1 MSSLHTNNFSRAI
14 PRPFG
19 AANWVTFARALF
31 AVALFAFAL
40 GAILQA
46 MPVTH
51 EARWLIVAAASISL
65 ALDGVDGYLARRF
78 DQVSTFGARF
88 DMETDALT
96 MLALAI
102 AVWAAGQAGAWVL
115 ASGAM
120 RYIFILAGLLWPALA
135 APLPPR
141 KRRQTVCVIQLIALV
156 VALVPIVPLSV
167 GSAVCLAGLI
177 LLGYSFGVD
186 LVWLAGRARLEGKAA
201 C

>member
-1 MSSLHTNNFSRAI
+1 VSSLHTNNFSRAI

-31 AVALFAFAL
+31 AVALLIFAV
-40 GAILQA
+40 GAIWQGV
-46 MPVTH
+46 PVSV
-51 EARWLIVAAASISL
+51 AVRWFIVAVAAVSL
-65 ALDGVDGYLARRF
+65 FLDGLDGYLARRLA
-78 DQVSTFGARF
+78 QASAFGARF

-96 MLALAI
+96 MLALAF

-115 ASGAM
+115 AGGAM
-120 RYIFILAGLLWPALA
+120 RYIFIVAGLLWPAVA

-141 KRRQTVCVIQLIALV
+141 KRRQTVCVIQLVALI
-156 VALVPIVPLSV
+156 VALVPVVPLLA

-186 LVWLAGRARLEGKAA
+186 LVWLAGQARLEGKAA

>member
-19 AANWVTFARALF
+19 AANWVTFARAFFAIALLIF
-31 AVALFAFAL
+31 AMGAIWQGIPIGAAARWLIAAAAAVALF
-40 GAILQA
+40 
-46 MPVTH
+46 
-51 EARWLIVAAASISL
+51 
-65 ALDGVDGYLARRF
+65 LDGLDGYLARRLG
-78 DQVSTFGARF
+78 QVSAFGARF

-96 MLALAI
+96 MLALAF
-102 AVWAAGQAGAWVL
+102 AVWAIGQAGAWVL

-120 RYIFILAGLLWPALA
+120 RYIFILASLFCPALA

-141 KRRQTVCVIQLIALV
+141 KRRQTLCVIQLIALI
-156 VALVPIVPLSV
+156 VALMPFVPMSV

-186 LVWLAGRARLEGKAA
+186 LVWLAGQARLEGKAA